1 MSQNKIQFVITD
13 RSFIFY
19 IVKIMKKTSIAMCA
33 VLFGAL
39 VISNAFAND
48 ANSATGAVAAAATGT
63 TVEATTTTEAST
75 TEATTGA
82 KAETTAAEATTG
94 TTTEATT
101 GVVATGAAEAT
112 TGAATT
118 WAVATGSVAAEA
130 TTGATAEANTGAAEK
145 SINDALHAILD
156 KFFEDNASKFNTAK
170 DKNDCLETVK
180 ANINKAAETA
190 KESQKEAYEIIK
202 GALET
207 YKIK

>member
-1 MSQNKIQFVITD
+1 
-13 RSFIFY
+13 
-19 IVKIMKKTSIAMCA
+19 MCA

-39 VISNAFAND
+39 VVSNAFAED
-48 ANSATGAVAAAATGT
+48 ATTGAVAAEATTGT
-63 TVEATTTTEAST
+63 VVEATTTAAETTTGT

-82 KAETTAAEATTG
+82 AETTTGEVATG
-94 TTTEATT
+94 AVEATT

-112 TGAATT
+112 TG
-118 WAVATGSVAAEA
+118 E
-130 TTGATAEANTGAAEK
+130 AEK

-190 KESQKEAYEIIK
+190 KEAQKEAYAIIK
-202 GALET
+202 EALET

>member
-1 MSQNKIQFVITD
+1 
-13 RSFIFY
+13 
-19 IVKIMKKTSIAMCA
+19 MKKTSIAMCA

-39 VISNAFAND
+39 VVSNAFAED
-48 ANSATGAVAAAATGT
+48 ATTGAVAA
-63 TVEATTTTEAST
+63 
-75 TEATTGA
+75 EATTGTVVEA
-82 KAETTAAEATTG
+82 TTTAAEATTG
-94 TTTEATT
+94 TTEATTGAVATGTVAEATTGNVATGAVATGAVEATT

-112 TGAATT
+112 TG
-118 WAVATGSVAAEA
+118 E
-130 TTGATAEANTGAAEK
+130 AEK

-190 KESQKEAYEIIK
+190 KEAQKEAYAIIK
-202 GALET
+202 EALET

>member
-1 MSQNKIQFVITD
+1 
-13 RSFIFY
+13 
-19 IVKIMKKTSIAMCA
+19 MCA

-39 VISNAFAND
+39 VVSNAFASD
-48 ANSATGAVAAAATGT
+48 AETGAAVTTEVSTGT
-63 TVEATTTTEAST
+63 VVEATTTTAETTTGTTEAT
-75 TEATTGA
+75 VEATTGA
-82 KAETTAAEATTG
+82 VEATTGAAETTTGEVATGTVAEATTG
-94 TTTEATT
+94 DVTTGAVATGAVEATT

-112 TGAATT
+112 TG
-118 WAVATGSVAAEA
+118 E
-130 TTGATAEANTGAAEK
+130 AEK

-190 KESQKEAYEIIK
+190 KEAQKEAYAIIK
-202 GALET
+202 EALET

>member
-1 MSQNKIQFVITD
+1 
-13 RSFIFY
+13 
-19 IVKIMKKTSIAMCA
+19 MKKTSIAMCA

-39 VISNAFAND
+39 VVSNAFAED
-48 ANSATGAVAAAATGT
+48 ATTGAVAA
-63 TVEATTTTEAST
+63 
-75 TEATTGA
+75 EATTGTVVEA
-82 KAETTAAEATTG
+82 TTTAAEATTG
-94 TTTEATT
+94 TTEATTGEVATGTVAEATTGNVTTGAVATGAVEATT

-112 TGAATT
+112 TG
-118 WAVATGSVAAEA
+118 E
-130 TTGATAEANTGAAEK
+130 AEK

-190 KESQKEAYEIIK
+190 KEAQKEAYAIIK
-202 GALET
+202 EALET

>member
-1 MSQNKIQFVITD
+1 
-13 RSFIFY
+13 
-19 IVKIMKKTSIAMCA
+19 MKKTSIAMCA

-39 VISNAFAND
+39 VVSNAFASD
-48 ANSATGAVAAAATGT
+48 AETGAAVTTEVSTGTVVEATTTAAETTTGAAATGT
-63 TVEATTTTEAST
+63 V
-75 TEATTGA
+75 
-82 KAETTAAEATTG
+82 AEATTG
-94 TTTEATT
+94 NVTTGAVATGAVEATT

-112 TGAATT
+112 TG
-118 WAVATGSVAAEA
+118 E
-130 TTGATAEANTGAAEK
+130 AEK

-190 KESQKEAYEIIK
+190 KEAQKEAYAIIK
-202 GALET
+202 EALET

>member
-1 MSQNKIQFVITD
+1 
-13 RSFIFY
+13 
-19 IVKIMKKTSIAMCA
+19 MKKTSIAMCA

-39 VISNAFAND
+39 VVSNAFAED
-48 ANSATGAVAAAATGT
+48 ATTGAVAA
-63 TVEATTTTEAST
+63 
-75 TEATTGA
+75 EATTGTVVEA
-82 KAETTAAEATTG
+82 TTTAAEATTG
-94 TTTEATT
+94 TAETTTGEVATGTVAEATTGNVTTGAVATGAVEATT

-112 TGAATT
+112 TG
-118 WAVATGSVAAEA
+118 E
-130 TTGATAEANTGAAEK
+130 AEK

-190 KESQKEAYEIIK
+190 KEAQKEAYAIIK
-202 GALET
+202 EALET

>member
-1 MSQNKIQFVITD
+1 
-13 RSFIFY
+13 
-19 IVKIMKKTSIAMCA
+19 MCA

-39 VISNAFAND
+39 VVSNAFASD
-48 ANSATGAVAAAATGT
+48 AETGAAVTTEVATGT
-63 TVEATTTTEAST
+63 V
-75 TEATTGA
+75 
-82 KAETTAAEATTG
+82 AEATTG
-94 TTTEATT
+94 NITTGAVATGAVEATT

-112 TGAATT
+112 TG
-118 WAVATGSVAAEA
+118 E
-130 TTGATAEANTGAAEK
+130 AEK

-190 KESQKEAYEIIK
+190 KEAQKEAYAIIK
-202 GALET
+202 EALET

>member
-1 MSQNKIQFVITD
+1 
-13 RSFIFY
+13 
-19 IVKIMKKTSIAMCA
+19 MKKTSIAMCA

-39 VISNAFAND
+39 VVSNAFAED
-48 ANSATGAVAAAATGT
+48 ATTGAVAA
-63 TVEATTTTEAST
+63 
-75 TEATTGA
+75 EATTGTVVEA
-82 KAETTAAEATTG
+82 TTTAAEATTG
-94 TTTEATT
+94 AAETTTGEVATGAVEATT

-112 TGAATT
+112 TG
-118 WAVATGSVAAEA
+118 E
-130 TTGATAEANTGAAEK
+130 AEK

-190 KESQKEAYEIIK
+190 KEAQKEAYAIIK
-202 GALET
+202 EALET

>member
-1 MSQNKIQFVITD
+1 
-13 RSFIFY
+13 
-19 IVKIMKKTSIAMCA
+19 MKKTSIAMCA

-39 VISNAFAND
+39 VVSNAFASD
-48 ANSATGAVAAAATGT
+48 AETGAAVTTEVSTGT
-63 TVEATTTTEAST
+63 VVEAT
-75 TEATTGA
+75 
-82 KAETTAAEATTG
+82 TTAAEATTG
-94 TTTEATT
+94 TTEATTGAAETTTGAAATGTVAEATTGNVTTGAVATGAVEATT

-112 TGAATT
+112 TG
-118 WAVATGSVAAEA
+118 E
-130 TTGATAEANTGAAEK
+130 AEK

-190 KESQKEAYEIIK
+190 KEAQKEAYAIIK
-202 GALET
+202 EALET